1 MLPLRPILLFLFNTI
16 LIIPLIPSG
25 LYFAEGFVIN
35 SICLIDDEGIVVIT
49 GKRQYLMAFRQLEH
63 VR

>member
-35 SICLIDDEGIVVIT
+35 SICLIDDEGFVVT